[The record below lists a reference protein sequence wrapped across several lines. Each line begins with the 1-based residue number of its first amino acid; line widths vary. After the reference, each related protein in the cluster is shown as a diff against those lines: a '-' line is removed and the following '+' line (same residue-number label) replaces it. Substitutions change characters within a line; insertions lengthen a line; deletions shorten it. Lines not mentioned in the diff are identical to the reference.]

1 MGTLRNVAILILAIS
16 FFTFV
21 AFFGRLPALRNTPIG
36 ALHRLLWI
44 HLPVT
49 LRSWDQRLTQG
60 RLSSWVTRQ
69 AHILWNDRH
78 PVVMIFFILLLSV
91 SEVLFLPPAWKIL
104 STSRKITSVI
114 LLSLPYIFLYASAAR
129 DPGYI
134 GSENHSQA
142 MSLYPYDFTIF
153 HPGQTCNTCKILKP
167 ARSKHCSICKRCI
180 SKLDHHCIFINN
192 CVGYNNQN
200 YFLLLLWTTAILT
213 SYATYIGFSI
223 LSDEV
228 RKEIPSWTIRGEGF
242 TWSQIAN
249 VWAWVL
255 QEYTR
260 IGAVTLLCLL
270 TSPLIFG
277 LLGYHVYL
285 IWAGTTTNESMKW
298 SDWQA
303 EMTDGFAFKRA
314 LASDRHKDD
323 TIEPAW
329 TRWPVE
335 SQQVVLRTEN
345 GQPPRGSGAIGTGDW
360 ERVWKLADV
369 ENLYDLGFWDNL
381 ADVFLP
387 VNGFRDR
394 EDAGTEARRRS
405 RSLSAT
411 ETNALVQQ

>member
-1 MGTLRNVAILILAIS
+1 MGAIRNVAILVLVIS

-36 ALHRLLWI
+36 ALHRLIWLHI
-44 HLPVT
+44 PAT
-49 LRSWDQRLTQG
+49 LRAWDQRLTQG
-60 RLSSWVTRQ
+60 RLSAWVMRQ

-78 PVVMIFFILLLSV
+78 PIVMIFFILLLLV
-91 SEVLFLPPAWKIL
+91 SEIMFLPPAWHML
-104 STSRKITSVI
+104 SGSRKITGLI
-114 LLSLPYIFLYASAAR
+114 LLSLPYIFLYTSAAR

-134 GSENHSQA
+134 WSDNHAQA
-142 MSLYPYDFTIF
+142 MTLYPYDFTIF
-153 HPGQTCNTCKILKP
+153 HPGQKCYTCNILKP

-200 YFLLLLWTTAILT
+200 HFLLLLFTTGVLT
-213 SYATYIGFSI
+213 AYATYIGFSI

-228 RKEIPSWTIRGEGF
+228 RKEIPSWNFRGQGL
-242 TWSQIAN
+242 TWSQFWH

-270 TSPLIFG
+270 TTPLIFG

-298 SDWQA
+298 SDWEA
-303 EMTDGFAFKRA
+303 EMADGFAFKCLLPA
-314 LASDRHKDD
+314 DREKDER
-323 TIEPAW
+323 IEPAW

-335 SQQVVLRTEN
+335 SQQLVSRTAD
-345 GQPPRGSGAIGTGDW
+345 GQPPRGPGGIGAGEW
-360 ERVWKLADV
+360 ERVWRLADV

-381 ADVFLP
+381 ADVFFP
-387 VNGFRDR
+387 TKWFRARNEDNTR
-394 EDAGTEARRRS
+394 ETGS
-405 RSLSAT
+405 RSFSAA
-411 ETNALVQQ
+411 ETDALVQQ